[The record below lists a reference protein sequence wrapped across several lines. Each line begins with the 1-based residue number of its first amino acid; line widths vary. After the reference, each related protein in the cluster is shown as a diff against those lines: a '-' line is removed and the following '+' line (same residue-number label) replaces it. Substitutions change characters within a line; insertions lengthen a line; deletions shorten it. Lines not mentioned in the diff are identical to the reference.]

1 MTQKKQIS
9 RFRPTNNR
17 NDQISRQKVKK
28 KLLQIA
34 PHLQVE
40 VEVKESM
47 NTMRDIDNIQGFK

>member
-28 KLLQIA
+28 KLLEIA

-47 NTMRDIDNIQGFK
+47 NTMRDIDNI